1 MQFASALRVAFVAF
15 IALVGSSLAAHADGG
30 TISFRVFKGGWIIGG
45 QAGSGT
51 LVFHGRRY
59 PLSIGGLSYGLTFG
73 GAEAYF
79 HGTVSHIRDPRDVSG
94 VYGAAGAGGTIIHG
108 AGAVVLTNQKGAV
121 LSLSGRQT
129 GLMINADVSGLAI
142 TVK

>member
-1 MQFASALRVAFVAF
+1 MRLSALRAALIAFAALIGATS
-15 IALVGSSLAAHADGG
+15 IASADGG

-51 LVFHGRRY
+51 LTFHGRRY
-59 PLSIGGLSYGLTFG
+59 PVSIGGLSYGLTFG
-73 GAEAYF
+73 GAESFF
-79 HGTVSHIRDPRDVSG
+79 HGTVSHINSPYDVSG

-129 GLMINADVSGLAI
+129 GLMINADLSGLAI